1 MGRSLDIFVV
11 DDDRDVAE
19 GLADV
24 LEMSGHRVTLA
35 HSGAEAVELFSKQNF
50 DIAFMDVMMP
60 GMNGVESFIEIRKV
74 KPHAKVIMMTG
85 YSVEQ
90 LLQQAVDN
98 GAVGILHKPVAME
111 SVTEALENVKDSKG
125 MVLVADDD
133 PDFCDSIRETLE
145 SRNFTT
151 CVAANG
157 QEALDRVLA
166 GGIDVLVL
174 DIHMPVING
183 VEVYI
188 ELQKRGCKVPTVVV
202 SGCSKDESSEVSA
215 LRDMSVTGI
224 LVKPFNPIDLLDTL
238 DNLAKEAA

>member
-1 MGRSLDIFVV
+1 MGQSLNIFVV

-35 HSGAEAVELFSKQNF
+35 HSGQEAIEIFAQQDF
-50 DIAFMDVMMP
+50 DIALMDVMMP
-60 GMNGVESFIEIRKV
+60 GMNGVESFIEIRKT
-74 KPHAKVIMMTG
+74 KPDAKVIMMTG

-98 GAVGILHKPVAME
+98 GAVGVLQKPVAMV
-111 SVTEALENVKDSKG
+111 SVTEALENLEDRKG

-133 PDFCDSIRETLE
+133 PDFCEGIRAALETQ
-145 SRNFTT
+145 NFNT

-174 DIHMPVING
+174 DVQMPVING
-183 VEVYI
+183 VEVYM
-188 ELQKRGCKVPTVVV
+188 ELQKRGCTIPTVVV
-202 SGCSKDESSEVSA
+202 SGHGGENQAVNA
-215 LRDMSVTGI
+215 LRDMAVTGI
-224 LVKPFNPIDLLDTL
+224 LVKPFNPVELLATL
-238 DNLAKEAA
+238 ERIAQEAP